1 MPLKSARIGLVRQSL
16 QTFGVEVGLIVE
28 VVLLLVVLSLLAV
41 EVDSLGSMVVVSV
54 VELVPANTDV

>member
-16 QTFGVEVGLIVE
+16 QTFGVEVGLLVE